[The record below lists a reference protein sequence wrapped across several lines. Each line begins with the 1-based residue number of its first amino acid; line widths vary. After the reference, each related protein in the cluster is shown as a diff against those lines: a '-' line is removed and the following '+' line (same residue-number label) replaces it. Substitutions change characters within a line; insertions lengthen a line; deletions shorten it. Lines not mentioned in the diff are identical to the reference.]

1 MDRRA
6 AGAGRM
12 SRLLIRDAC
21 LADGRSGRLE
31 QGSSLLVEDGRIAA
45 IGPADSVD
53 PEGAEVIDGGGATI
67 VPALV
72 DAHSHLTMP
81 GGSHWIERG
90 DDPPERLRQVARDNA
105 RRLTTAGILWARDV
119 GSPVDPSSGRAVS
132 LAVREELGAARGMPY
147 IRVAGTWLAKRGYLG
162 ITVGVDDGDGL
173 LAAALEQLDHGADF
187 VKIMLDGPER
197 GQTSPF
203 SVDDVRRVRLAVHAR
218 GARITAHATILDGA
232 RVAAEAA
239 LDSIEHGMEL
249 DDSVAQ
255 TMAHNH
261 VTLVSTLSVL
271 ASWDTFARTTSIPR
285 FASEEGRAALE
296 KRREGAYAAIA
307 AARRAGVAIATGSDF
322 GGGSVR
328 AGHLA
333 WEVQLLVEAGLEPW
347 EALAA
352 ATWRG
357 GDLLDEPYAGRLTQG
372 APADFVLLHGDPLS
386 DPSALWRV
394 WSVFQR
400 GVRVA

>member
-1 MDRRA
+1 MA
-6 AGAGRM
+6 
-12 SRLLIRDAC
+12 RLLIRDAC
-21 LADGRSGRLE
+21 LADGRSDRLQ
-31 QGSSLLVEDGRIAA
+31 QGQSLLLEEGRIMAL
-45 IGPADSVD
+45 GPDD
-53 PEGAEVIDGGGATI
+53 GIDGGGAETIDGGGATI
-67 VPALV
+67 VPAFV

-90 DDPPERLRQVARDNA
+90 GDAPQRLRQVARENA
-105 RRLTTAGILWARDV
+105 RRLASAGVLWARDV
-119 GSPVDPSSGRAVS
+119 GSPVDPSNGRAVS
-132 LAVREELGAARGMPY
+132 LAVREELGEARGMPY
-147 IRVAGTWLAKRGYLG
+147 VRVAGTWLAKRGYLG
-162 ITVGVDDGDGL
+162 MTVGVDDGDGL

-187 VKIMLDGPER
+187 VKIMLDAPER

-203 SVDDVRRVRLAVHAR
+203 SVDEVRRVRLAVHAR

-239 LDSIEHGMEL
+239 LDSIEHGMQLNDEI
-249 DDSVAQ
+249 AR
-255 TMAHNH
+255 TMARNH
-261 VTLVSTLSVL
+261 VALVSTLSVL
-271 ASWDTFARTTSIPR
+271 ASWETFARTTAIPR
-285 FASEEGRAALE
+285 FTSDEGRAALA
-296 KRREGAYAAIA
+296 KRKEGAYAAVA

-333 WEVQLLVEAGLEPW
+333 WEVQLLVDAGLEPW

-357 GDLLDEPYAGRLTQG
+357 GELLDEPYAGRLTAG
-372 APADFVLLHGDPLS
+372 APADFVLVHGDPLA

-394 WSVFQR
+394 WSVYQR
-400 GVRVA
+400 GVRIA